1 MLLSSYRTYSGLTS
15 RDLSRSHKFLEVGK
29 STSSNLDAIKNAVMP
44 KVLKS
49 WTPIELVGRIL
60 SMIFTAICNVSYLG
74 PMILLCILTNQLIRL
89 ALSSSLITGTWL
101 CKRYLPTFFLGLFS
115 SARSTYKMEFSYSC
129 SR

>member
-1 MLLSSYRTYSGLTS
+1 MLLSSYSTYSGFTS

-29 STSSNLDAIKNAVMP
+29 CTSSNLDAIKNAVMP

-74 PMILLCILTNQLIRL
+74 PMILLCMFTNQLMRL
-89 ALSSSLITGTWL
+89 ALSSSLIKGTWF
-101 CKRYLPTFFLGLFS
+101 CKINLPTFFLGLFS